1 MSVHYQAKL
10 EELFHLAD
18 ADIKD
23 GYFEAAVKKLED
35 ILVEDPAFGKAYN
48 HLGWLYETKFR
59 ELDRAE
65 EYYQKALER
74 APHYPAIYS
83 NYSVLLSTLG
93 KFDKLEMVL
102 QQGLVTPGVDK
113 ATMYNEFAIMNE
125 QKGNFEQAIH
135 FYKECGKA
143 TLVKDTLDRA
153 MTSIERCRSK
163 IALSEM

>member
-1 MSVHYQAKL
+1 
-10 EELFHLAD
+10 
-18 ADIKD
+18 
-23 GYFEAAVKKLED
+23 
-35 ILVEDPAFGKAYN
+35 
-48 HLGWLYETKFR
+48 
-59 ELDRAE
+59 
-65 EYYQKALER
+65 
-74 APHYPAIYS
+74 
-83 NYSVLLSTLG
+83 
-93 KFDKLEMVL
+93 MVL